1 MKKHLTKVIIVAVCA
16 LALGPLFAGFFGPAW
31 RARWMLAWA
40 ANEYQNGHPDEAET
54 TLRRASDLSSELA
67 TDPEFWKL
75 RFEFVF
81 NKEKPRSEAIK
92 KLFDESVSQISR
104 LAKPQ
109 QPVLAAFVTNMFQLN
124 RETDLAIELLE
135 SHLPPI
141 SQRVANDNNAIAY
154 FRSLAK
160 KKLEIAL
167 QEIDTALVADG
178 TQNEMFLDTKAW
190 VLHGLKEDA
199 KALPFANE
207 ALKKLYS
214 TIERLGN
221 VRPAD
226 RREFQT
232 WLYSDTFEKT
242 NNNDSEI
249 ENDSGGKIIDSNVS
263 TKNISQLNRLEAL
276 KLRYPYVSPSGIDEI
291 AKTIAAFRF
300 HRACILDELGRT
312 EESDR
317 DYAWLDNFG
326 FTETNKLN

>member
-1 MKKHLTKVIIVAVCA
+1 
-16 LALGPLFAGFFGPAW
+16 
-31 RARWMLAWA
+31 
-40 ANEYQNGHPDEAET
+40 
-54 TLRRASDLSSELA
+54 
-67 TDPEFWKL
+67 
-75 RFEFVF
+75 
-81 NKEKPRSEAIK
+81 
-92 KLFDESVSQISR
+92 FDESVSQISR

-109 QPVLAAFVTNMFQLN
+109 QAAVAAFVANMFQLN
-124 RETDLAIELLE
+124 RETVLAIELLE

-141 SQRVANDNNAIAY
+141 SQRKANDNNTIAY

-167 QEIDTALVADG
+167 QEIDSALVADG

-199 KALPFANE
+199 KALPFASE

-214 TIERLGN
+214 AIERLES

-226 RREFQT
+226 RREFHS
-232 WLYSDTFEKT
+232 WLYSDTFEKM

-249 ENDSGGKIIDSNVS
+249 GNDS
-263 TKNISQLNRLEAL
+263 TKNVSQLNRLEAL

-326 FTETNKLN
+326 FTNTDKLN

>member
-16 LALGPLFAGFFGPAW
+16 LALGPLIAGFFGPAW

-54 TLRRASDLSSELA
+54 TLRRASELSSELA

-75 RFEFVF
+75 KFEFVF
-81 NKEKPRSEAIK
+81 NKEKPSSESIK

-109 QPVLAAFVTNMFQLN
+109 QPVVAAFVANIFQLN

-141 SQRVANDNNAIAY
+141 SQRVANDNNTIAY

-167 QEIDTALVADG
+167 QEIDSALVADG
-178 TQNEMFLDTKAW
+178 TQNETFLDTKAW

-214 TIERLGN
+214 AIERLGN

-226 RREFQT
+226 RREFYT

-242 NNNDSEI
+242 NKNDSEI
-249 ENDSGGKIIDSNVS
+249 DNDSGGKIIDSNVS
-263 TKNISQLNRLEAL
+263 TKNISQLNRLETL
-276 KLRYPYVSPSGIDEI
+276 KLRYPYVSQSGIDEI
-291 AKTIAAFRF
+291 AKTIAALRF

-326 FTETNKLN
+326 FTETDKLN